1 MSESKINF
9 PAMIERV
16 NKVFN
21 NNNEVKILQKKM
33 SNFYGSICLS
43 DIPKRLIEDGKNG
56 KKYLRIEVREMKQA
70 GQYGDTHFIVASCKK
85 ENRIDGEKLFIG
97 NLKPSKFDE
106 QQNGGVQNSEQV
118 QAVYGAQQQPTP
130 AVIEP
135 GKESDDLPF

>member
-9 PAMIERV
+9 PAMIDRL

-21 NNNEVKILQKKM
+21 NNNEVKILHKKM

-56 KKYLRIEVREMKQA
+56 KKYLRIEVREMKQV
-70 GQYGDTHFIVASCKK
+70 GQYGDTHCIIASCKK

-106 QQNGGVQNSEQV
+106 QQNGVVQNSAQI
-118 QAVYGAQQQPTP
+118 QAVYGAQQQQIPD
-130 AVIEP
+130 IEL
-135 GKESDDLPF
+135 GKESDDFTF

>member
-9 PAMIERV
+9 PMMIDRL

-21 NNNEVKILQKKM
+21 NNKEIKILQKKM

-106 QQNGGVQNSEQV
+106 QQNGGVQNNSPI
-118 QAVYGAQQQPTP
+118 QAVYCAQQQQTP
-130 AVIEP
+130 AIEP

>member
-1 MSESKINF
+1 
-9 PAMIERV
+9 
-16 NKVFN
+16 
-21 NNNEVKILQKKM
+21 M

-106 QQNGGVQNSEQV
+106 QQNGAVQNNSPI
-118 QAVYGAQQQPTP
+118 QAVYGAQQQPIP
-130 AVIEP
+130 AIES

>member
-1 MSESKINF
+1 MSDSKINF
-9 PAMIERV
+9 PAMIDRL

-21 NNNEVKILQKKM
+21 NNNEVKILRKKM

-106 QQNGGVQNSEQV
+106 QQNGGVQNSAQI
-118 QAVYGAQQQPTP
+118 QAVYGAQQQPIP
-130 AVIEP
+130 AVEP

>member
-1 MSESKINF
+1 MNESEINL
-9 PAMIERV
+9 PMMIERV

-56 KKYLRIEVREMKQA
+56 KKYLRIEAIEMKQV

-97 NLKPSKFDE
+97 NLKPSKFDKH
-106 QQNGGVQNSEQV
+106 QDSGVQNSAQI
-118 QAVYGAQQQPTP
+118 QSVYGAQQQPIP
-130 AVIEP
+130 AIEP

>member
-9 PAMIERV
+9 PAMIDRL

-21 NNNEVKILQKKM
+21 NNNEVKILRKKM

-43 DIPKRLIEDGKNG
+43 DIPKRLIRVGKNG
-56 KKYLRIEVREMKQA
+56 KKYIDFKVIEMKQV
-70 GQYGDTHFIVASCKK
+70 GQYGDTHCIVASCKK

-106 QQNGGVQNSEQV
+106 QQNGGVQNNSPI
-118 QAVYGAQQQPTP
+118 QAVYGEQQQPIP
-130 AVIEP
+130 AIEP

>member
-1 MSESKINF
+1 MSDSKINF
-9 PAMIERV
+9 PAMIDRL

-21 NNNEVKILQKKM
+21 NNEVKISRKKM

-106 QQNGGVQNSEQV
+106 QQNGVVQNSAQI
-118 QAVYGAQQQPTP
+118 QAVYGAQQQPIP
-130 AVIEP
+130 DIEP
-135 GKESDDLPF
+135 GKESDDFPF

>member
-9 PAMIERV
+9 PAMIDRL

-106 QQNGGVQNSEQV
+106 QQNGGVQNNSPI
-118 QAVYGAQQQPTP
+118 QAVYGAQQQPIPT
-130 AVIEP
+130 IEP

>member
-1 MSESKINF
+1 MSESEINF
-9 PAMIERV
+9 PMMIERV

-33 SNFYGSICLS
+33 SNFDGSFCLS
-43 DIPKRLIEDGKNG
+43 DIPKRLIRVGNNG
-56 KKYLRIEVREMKQA
+56 KKYLDFKAIEMKQV
-70 GQYGDTHFIVASCKK
+70 GQYGDTHCIVARCKK

-106 QQNGGVQNSEQV
+106 QQNGGVQNSAQI
-118 QAVYGAQQQPTP
+118 QAVYGAQQQPIP
-130 AVIEP
+130 AVEP